1 MPKASRP
8 LLTGAFIAGLMA
20 LPVLAQDQ
28 QAPAVTAET
37 VVATVNGTDIT
48 MGHLILLYSRLPEQ
62 YRQMPKSVLFEGML
76 DQVVQQT
83 LLAQGFDGERSAFV
97 ELSLENE
104 ERGLLSTQA
113 MSEIIEAAI
122 TEEAI
127 AERYAEMVA
136 EAEGQQEFNA
146 SHILVETEE
155 AAREAIAELES
166 GKDFADVARERS
178 TGPSAPNGGNLGWFE
193 KGQMVAP
200 FEAAVLAMSPGDVS
214 APVETQFGWHVI
226 LLNDTR
232 TIEVPPLE
240 EVRGEIMEA
249 LRIDAIETH
258 LNALQE
264 AAEITRVES
273 DEIDTDAIA
282 DTSLLLE

>member
-1 MPKASRP
+1 M
-8 LLTGAFIAGLMA
+8 
-20 LPVLAQDQ
+20 
-28 QAPAVTAET
+28 TAET

-48 MGHLILLYSRLPEQ
+48 MGHMILLFSRLPEQ
-62 YRQMPKSVLFEGML
+62 YRQMPTPVLFRGLL
-76 DQVVQQT
+76 DQLVQQT
-83 LLAQGFDGERSAFV
+83 LLAQGFEGERPAYV
-97 ELSLENE
+97 EKALENE
-104 ERGLLSTQA
+104 ERGMISAQA
-113 MSEIIEAAI
+113 MNKIVEAAV

-136 EAEGQQEFNA
+136 EAERQQEFNA

-178 TGPSAPNGGNLGWFE
+178 TGPSAPNGGNLGWFST
-193 KGQMVAP
+193 GMMVPP
-200 FEAAVLAMSPGDVS
+200 FEAAVLEMEPGEIS

-226 LLNDTR
+226 RLNQVQAAKAPSLD
-232 TIEVPPLE
+232 
-240 EVRGEIMEA
+240 EVRNEIA
-249 LRIDAIETH
+249 DKLRAGAIETRMSE
-258 LNALQE
+258 LRE
-264 AAEITRVES
+264 AAQITRVEP